1 MIKFL
6 FSITAFLTI
15 STQLAFTTVVHG
27 DGKYQIDVANSSI
40 QWTGEKFTGEHSGN
54 LSFKN
59 GEIVMGGHG
68 ISSANF
74 VIDMTTI
81 DCTDLKGESAEDLE
95 SHLRAE
101 DFFYTKKFPEATITL
116 VSANAQIGDKHGNNF
131 DIRANLTI
139 KGITHEISFPAQV
152 KIGDKQV
159 TLKAKVIFDRTKWGI
174 HYKSKSL
181 FDDLGDKFIYDDI
194 ELNISLIANA
204 T

>member
-1 MIKFL
+1 MKFL
-6 FSITAFLTI
+6 LSITAFLAI

-27 DGKYQIDVANSSI
+27 DGKYQIDVSNSNI
-40 QWTGEKFTGEHSGN
+40 EWIGKKFTGEHSGN
-54 LSFKN
+54 LTFES
-59 GEIVMGGHG
+59 GEISMVGHG

-81 DCTDLKGESAEDLE
+81 DCTDLQGESEEDLE
-95 SHLRAE
+95 SHLKAE
-101 DFFYTKKFPEATITL
+101 DFFHTKKFPEASITM
-116 VSANAQIGDKHGNNF
+116 VSANAQAGDKHGNNF

-152 KIGDKQV
+152 QIGDKQV

-194 ELNISLIANA
+194 ELNISLTANA